1 MTPMAVKIKED
12 LNQDELIELSLN
24 RGEGEIAAN
33 GALLVKTGKRTG
45 RSPLDR
51 FIVKDPITESKV
63 EWGEVNRPFESEK
76 FNSLWERVELYLS
89 EKGVFISSLH
99 VGEHKEHYIPV
110 EIQTEWAWHN
120 LFGKQMFI
128 RPKMFNPSNK
138 ETWSVMSAPQFVC
151 DPKRDGTN
159 SDGTVIIN
167 FTEKKVL
174 LAGMK
179 YAGEMKKSM
188 FSVQNFLLPEKK
200 VLPMH
205 CAANV
210 GKEDDVCLFFGLSG
224 TGKTT
229 LSADPDR
236 DLIGDDEHGWSI
248 GSVFNFEGGCYAKCI
263 DLTQKNEPVIWD
275 AIKHGS
281 VMENV
286 IIDPNTKIPDYS
298 DSSLTENTRVVYPRE
313 HIEKRAKENSGGE
326 PKSVIFLTCDLSG
339 VIPPVS
345 ILNKEAAAYHFLS
358 GYTAA
363 VGSTE
368 VGSIEA
374 FKTTFSTCYG
384 APFFPRP
391 ASVYADLLMERIE
404 SFRSNVYLVN
414 TGWTGGPY
422 GTGSRFEIPVT
433 RKIISAIQSGELISI
448 KTEKIEGI
456 NLDVPIHL
464 NGVEDNLLNPIKNWK
479 DPSLYKSY
487 ENKLIKQFIDNFSK
501 FDVSEKI
508 INAGPRII

>member
-1 MTPMAVKIKED
+1 V
-12 LNQDELIELSLN
+12 
-24 RGEGEIAAN
+24 
-33 GALLVKTGKRTG
+33 
-45 RSPLDR
+45 
-51 FIVKDPITESKV
+51 
-63 EWGEVNRPFESEK
+63 
-76 FNSLWERVELYLS
+76 
-89 EKGVFISSLH
+89 
-99 VGEHKEHYIPV
+99 
-110 EIQTEWAWHN
+110 
-120 LFGKQMFI
+120 
-128 RPKMFNPSNK
+128 FNPSNK
-138 ETWSVMSAPQFVC
+138 DTWSVMSAPQFVC

-374 FKTTFSTCYG
+374 FKTTVSTCYG

>member
-1 MTPMAVKIKED
+1 MAVKIKED

-110 EIQTEWAWHN
+110 KIQTEWAWHN

-128 RPKMFNPSNK
+128 RPKVFNPSNK
-138 ETWSVMSAPQFVC
+138 DTWSVMSAPQFVC

-167 FTEKKVL
+167 F
-174 LAGMK
+174 
-179 YAGEMKKSM
+179 
-188 FSVQNFLLPEKK
+188 LLPEKK

-205 CAANV
+205 CASNV